1 MRILNH
7 LSQSPKT
14 GGRHARSTKRDARE
28 RSLTAALSGSGNL
41 PVSSI
46 TNIRPL
52 LASGPFFFLPS
63 SCPRLALVLP
73 LSLNVAI
80 EHEQLAMQ
88 KCRRTGRCLN
98 ASLGRVSLPR
108 LHNGSARPLL
118 DQLHPF
124 KVRQSRNRGIP
135 PVRPVNQESFAG
147 QQFFVD
153 E

>member
-7 LSQSPKT
+7 LSQSPKA

-52 LASGPFFFLPS
+52 LASGPFFLD
-63 SCPRLALVLP
+63 LVLP
-73 LSLNVAI
+73 SSLNVAI

-98 ASLGRVSLPR
+98 ASLGRVLLPR